1 MKTVFMIC
9 PFAKPNVG
17 GVESHLD
24 KLTGYLS
31 AKGYRVILV
40 TYKPLTTRTKARG
53 YEKKGGV
60 EIYRARWFGV
70 GLFPRLEPYFPLVFL
85 YLFPGLFFKSLL
97 VYMRRRKEVDTVHAH
112 GFVAAAVARVILAFS
127 RRRSVVSTHAIYNL
141 RNRRFLAGIIRRLLN
156 GFDTILAVGEPSRR
170 ELVAIGLDPERIKVH
185 PNWIDIKTF
194 NPMDKDECRRTLKI
208 SPEHFVVLF
217 LGRMMEMKGVGVL
230 LEAARRTRK
239 DIRFVFVGD
248 GPMAGAVKEAARTDL
263 KINYLGRLPDDGI
276 IRAYN
281 SADLFVSPVLY
292 EEGFAT
298 VYLESLACG
307 TPVITAKRG
316 CLPFFLNW
324 EVADLMEEVNPEKV
338 LDRIEFYFDNR
349 EELQKRR
356 HVCRSYAEKNF
367 SEKNADIIAGSY

>member
-1 MKTVFMIC
+1 
-9 PFAKPNVG
+9 
-17 GVESHLD
+17 
-24 KLTGYLS
+24 
-31 AKGYRVILV
+31 
-40 TYKPLTTRTKARG
+40 
-53 YEKKGGV
+53 
-60 EIYRARWFGV
+60 
-70 GLFPRLEPYFPLVFL
+70 
-85 YLFPGLFFKSLL
+85 
-97 VYMRRRKEVDTVHAH
+97 
-112 GFVAAAVARVILAFS
+112 
-127 RRRSVVSTHAIYNL
+127 
-141 RNRRFLAGIIRRLLN
+141 
-156 GFDTILAVGEPSRR
+156 
-170 ELVAIGLDPERIKVH
+170 
-185 PNWIDIKTF
+185 
-194 NPMDKDECRRTLKI
+194 
-208 SPEHFVVLF
+208 
-217 LGRMMEMKGVGVL
+217 
-230 LEAARRTRK
+230 
-239 DIRFVFVGD
+239 
-248 GPMAGAVKEAARTDL
+248 MAGAVKEAARTDL

-316 CLPFFLNW
+316 CLPFFLNR